1 MAEGKWI
8 PGLTPAMPVEDAA
21 RAILA
26 ARLGVVREYLPL
38 AVEKPF
44 DDPEYV
50 HQLRVGTRRA
60 AAALRVF
67 RDWLPKKHHRATRD
81 HLRTIRQAAG
91 DARDWDV
98 FLENLRTAA
107 PLHTAAGKPA
117 LDFLRGY
124 ALGERCAAQ
133 TRLVEAAE
141 EAGPGFAREAVDLPE
156 RVRGSHA
163 DDPAATLADLA
174 AGHLGGLFAAFN
186 DAVRADPSEP
196 ADLHKLR
203 ILGKRVR
210 YAMELFADCFAP
222 PLREALYPAV
232 ESLQETLG
240 ELQDAAVGS
249 LRLTTL
255 RGHIEK
261 VEADEWPRLRRG
273 ITGLIRSARAKVPSG
288 RSRFRAWREDW
299 EKLLARH
306 PLESLRRAPVP
317 ESGPRPD
324 GGQ

>member
-1 MAEGKWI
+1 MPDGKWI
-8 PGLTPAMPVEDAA
+8 PGLTPAMSVEAAA
-21 RAILA
+21 RAVLA

-38 AVEKPF
+38 AVGKPF

-67 RDWLPKKHHRATRD
+67 RDWLPKKHRRATRD

-91 DARDWDV
+91 AARDWDV
-98 FLENLRTAA
+98 FLVNLRTAA

-133 TRLVEAAE
+133 VRLVEAAE
-141 EAGPGFAREAVDLPE
+141 EAGPGFAREAADLPE
-156 RVRGSHA
+156 RAHRSHG
-163 DDPAATLADLA
+163 DHPPATFADLA
-174 AGHLGGLFAAFN
+174 AAHLGALLAAFT
-186 DAVRADPSEP
+186 DAVRADPSAP

-210 YAMELFADCFAP
+210 YATELFADCFAP

-240 ELQDAAVGS
+240 ELQDAAVGAE
-249 LRLTTL
+249 RLTAL
-255 RGHIEK
+255 RERIEK
-261 VEADEWPRLRRG
+261 AEADEWPRLRRG
-273 ITGLIRSARAKVPSG
+273 ITGLIRSARAKLPSC
-288 RSRFRAWREDW
+288 RSRFRAWRDDW

-306 PLESLRRAPVP
+306 PLESLRPAPD
-317 ESGPRPD
+317 SGPRPD

>member
-1 MAEGKWI
+1 MADGKWI
-8 PGLTPAMPVEDAA
+8 PGLTPAMSVEEAA

-26 ARLGVVREYLPL
+26 ARLDVVRQYLPL
-38 AVEKPF
+38 AVEHPF
-44 DDPEYV
+44 DDPENV

-67 RDWLPKKHHRATRD
+67 KDWLPKKHRKATRD

-98 FLENLRTAA
+98 FLINLRTAP

-133 TRLVEAAE
+133 ARLAEAAE
-141 EAGPGFAREAVDLPE
+141 EAGPGFAKAAAALPD
-156 RVRGSHA
+156 RVRAADA
-163 DDPAATLADLA
+163 DDPPATLGDLA
-174 AGHLGGLFAAFN
+174 TAQLGALLAAFT

-196 ADLHKLR
+196 ADLHQLR

-222 PLREALYPAV
+222 PLREALYPTV
-232 ESLQETLG
+232 ESLQESLG
-240 ELQDAAVGS
+240 ELQDAAVS
-249 LRLTTL
+249 AVRLETL
-255 RGHIEK
+255 RERTEK
-261 VEADEWPRLRRG
+261 VEPDEWPRLRRG
-273 ITGLIRSARAKVPSG
+273 ITGLIRSARAKLPAG
-288 RSRFRAWREDW
+288 RARFRAWREDW
-299 EKLLARH
+299 EKLRGQY
-306 PLESLRRAPVP
+306 PLESLRPVP
-317 ESGPRPD
+317 GQPVSGPGPD
-324 GGQ
+324 GR